1 MRVSICQACTKDNLV
16 YYNLVQW
23 PSQDFKGDL
32 DIDYIWV
39 FISSYVNRGVGEP
52 EKPNL
57 SIPSVGQNFSVLK
70 MLRQSHRQKIVQTQ
84 HCLVSFKSKLHAD
97 SKNDSL

>member
-1 MRVSICQACTKDNLV
+1 M

-23 PSQDFKGDL
+23 PSQNFKGDL

-57 SIPSVGQNFSVLK
+57 SIPSVGQNFCFKDATSVT
-70 MLRQSHRQKIVQTQ
+70 S
-84 HCLVSFKSKLHAD
+84 
-97 SKNDSL
+97 SKNCPNTALFGLI